1 MSDADNEVMRTAY
14 AHEAVLL
21 LEACTDQRA
30 PGGAITTALCGTS
43 THLGPCPLSPHHTA
57 TRLDGRRL
65 VVRVLFAAE
74 PDDEQAVRQRIVA
87 ALSCGRS
94 TMPAP
99 AETGWQLVQHRAEEV
114 TAGEREH
121 AARLTKQ

>member
-1 MSDADNEVMRTAY
+1 MRTAY
-14 AHEAVLL
+14 AHEAVLV

-30 PGGAITTALCGTS
+30 PGGAITTALCGTW
-43 THLGPCPLSPHHTA
+43 THLGPCPLSPHYTS

-87 ALSCGRS
+87 ALSRGRS
-94 TMPAP
+94 TTLAP
-99 AETGWQLVQHRAEEV
+99 AETGWQLVHHRAEEV

>member
-1 MSDADNEVMRTAY
+1 M
-14 AHEAVLL
+14 
-21 LEACTDQRA
+21 
-30 PGGAITTALCGTS
+30 
-43 THLGPCPLSPHHTA
+43 
-57 TRLDGRRL
+57 

-87 ALSCGRS
+87 ALSREGS
-94 TMPAP
+94 TMAGP

-114 TAGEREH
+114 AAGEREH